1 MKWTRALNVGAV
13 TLLLAPLAAIAGPV
27 DINSASAEKIS
38 EELKGVGLS
47 KAEAIVEY
55 REQHGRFESIEELQE
70 VKGIGARTVEIN
82 REFILLE
89 SSGDEKN

>member
-47 KAEAIVEY
+47 KAEAIVNLA
-55 REQHGRFESIEELQE
+55 QGRRPSRRCCC
-70 VKGIGARTVEIN
+70 VKQKHVRT
-82 REFILLE
+82 
-89 SSGDEKN
+89 